1 MADRNILC
9 ASKTQKTQKTKKT
22 QIFQKTH
29 LKKSIKKNN

>member
-29 LKKSIKKNN
+29 LKKSIKKK

>member
-9 ASKTQKTQKTKKT
+9 ASKTQKTKKTKKT

-29 LKKSIKKNN
+29 LKKSIKKK